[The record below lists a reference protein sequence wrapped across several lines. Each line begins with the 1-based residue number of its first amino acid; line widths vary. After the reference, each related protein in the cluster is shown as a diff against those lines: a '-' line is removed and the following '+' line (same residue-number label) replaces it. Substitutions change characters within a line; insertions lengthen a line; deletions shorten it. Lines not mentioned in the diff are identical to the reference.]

1 MKILDTEEKVLNT
14 FKKHSFYIIFEIFL
28 LGVFAILP
36 LILFL
41 FTDLIK
47 AEKGTGLF
55 SLLVFLY
62 LVFISI
68 FWTIA
73 FYAWTN
79 YYLDIWIL
87 TNKRLISVDQKGFF
101 SREVSILRLDKIQ
114 DVSIV
119 TKGAINTILRIGDIK
134 VQSAG
139 TDNEFIMRGIR
150 NPIRVKDIIF
160 EAQTKQIDAIK
171 TVRIAK

>member
-1 MKILDTEEKVLNT
+1 MKILDKEEKVLST
-14 FKKHSFYIIFEIFL
+14 FKKHNFYIIFEIFL
-28 LGVFAILP
+28 LVVFAILP

-47 AEKGTGLF
+47 VEKGTELF
-55 SLLVFLY
+55 NLLGFLY
-62 LVFISI
+62 FVFISI
-68 FWTIA
+68 FWLVA
-73 FYAWTN
+73 FYAWTD

-101 SREVSILRLDKIQ
+101 SRDVSIVRLDKIQ

-119 TKGAINTILRIGDIK
+119 TNGAINTILRIGDIK

-139 TDNEFIMRGIR
+139 TDNEFIMRGIKD
-150 NPIRVKDIIF
+150 PVRVKDIIF
-160 EAQTKQIDAIK
+160 EAQAKQIDAIK